1 MAVKAI
7 LFDMDGVLVDSEP
20 LHVHAKREALRRAGI
35 EVAPERFA
43 AYTGRT
49 DRAMIFELA
58 AEQGRSASDS
68 NAILVAKRQIFE
80 DLEHDLQPIEGA
92 LPFVRWAHERYRLAL
107 ATSATPRH
115 RAASLE
121 RLGITALFEVTV
133 DSAQVTEP
141 KPSPEVFQKAVAQL
155 GLAPEE
161 CWVIEDS
168 VSGLLAA
175 KAAGCFAV
183 GITTSFPEDSLRGAG
198 ADLVVRS
205 FDELRARIEAE

>member
-1 MAVKAI
+1 MKAI
-7 LFDMDGVLVDSEP
+7 IFDMDGVLVDSEP
-20 LHVHAKREALRRAGI
+20 LHEHAKREALRRAGI
-35 EVAPERFA
+35 DVAQERFA

-58 AEQGRSASDS
+58 AEQGRSASESD
-68 NAILVAKRQIFE
+68 AILLDKRRIFQ
-80 DLEHDLQPIEGA
+80 DLEHSLQPIDGA
-92 LPFVRWAHERYRLAL
+92 LPFVRWAHARYRLAL

-115 RAASLE
+115 REASLE
-121 RLGITALFEVTV
+121 RLGIASLFEVSV

-155 GLAPEE
+155 QLSAED

-168 VSGLLAA
+168 VTGIVAA

-183 GITTSFPEDSLRGAG
+183 GLTTTFSGAVLREAG
-198 ADLVVRS
+198 ADLVVETFTQLRS
-205 FDELRARIEAE
+205 RIEAA

>member
-1 MAVKAI
+1 
-7 LFDMDGVLVDSEP
+7 
-20 LHVHAKREALRRAGI
+20 LHEHAKGEALRRAGI

-43 AYTGRT
+43 AFTGRT

-58 AEQGRSASDS
+58 AEQGRSISESD
-68 NAILVAKRQIFE
+68 AILSAKREIFE
-80 DLEHDLQPIEGA
+80 ELEHGLLPIDGA
-92 LPFVRWAHERYRLAL
+92 LAFVRGGLESSSLAL

-121 RLGITALFEVTV
+121 RLGITSLFEVTV

-141 KPSPEVFQKAVAQL
+141 KPSPEVFQKAVAELRLSPQD
-155 GLAPEE
+155 

-168 VSGLLAA
+168 VSGILAA

-183 GITTSFPEDSLRGAG
+183 GLTTSFPESALREAG
-198 ADLVVRS
+198 ADLVVAT
-205 FDELRARIEAE
+205 FEELRCAVEAA

>member
-1 MAVKAI
+1 MKAI
-7 LFDMDGVLVDSEP
+7 IFDMDGVLVDSEP
-20 LHVHAKREALRRAGI
+20 LHVHAKREAFQRAGI
-35 EVAPERFA
+35 DVAPERFA

-58 AEQGRSASDS
+58 AEQGRSPSASD
-68 NAILVAKRQIFE
+68 AILVAKRQIFQ
-80 DLEHDLQPIEGA
+80 DLEHDLQPIDGA

-121 RLGITALFEVTV
+121 RLGITSLFEVTV

-141 KPSPEVFQKAVAQL
+141 KPSPEVFQKAVAAL
-155 GLAPEE
+155 RLPPEE

-168 VSGLLAA
+168 VTGIVAA
-175 KAAGCFAV
+175 RAAGCFAV
-183 GITTSFPEDSLRGAG
+183 GITTSFPEGTLLAAG
-198 ADLVVRS
+198 ADLVVATFDQLRS
-205 FDELRARIEAE
+205 AIEAT